1 MCVSVC
7 VHVCVCAC
15 ACVCVHVCVHVTSS
29 CVCLHVC
36 VLHVMCVHVHVCV
49 CMCVF
54 MLQVRVCVY
63 MYVCCMLCVLHV
75 MSVHV
80 MIVHVM
86 IVCVCVCVY
95 HTIYSPL
102 VPRPHIRLAT
112 ITNLMCMVWEPMDY
126 IWSGNQ
132 PDVYGLSVSVTSAR
146 NSFLSYLALIH
157 CSRQTLQQK
166 RTSHLL
172 H

>member
-7 VHVCVCAC
+7 VHVCVCVCACAC
-15 ACVCVHVCVHVTSS
+15 ACVCVHVHVCVHVTSS

-36 VLHVMCVHVHVCV
+36 VLHVMCVACYE
-49 CMCVF
+49 CACYD
-54 MLQVRVCVY
+54 RACY
-63 MYVCCMLCVLHV
+63 D
-75 MSVHV
+75 
-80 MIVHVM
+80 
-86 IVCVCVCVY
+86 CVCVCVY